1 VPGKKA
7 PVAISHKAVQP
18 HIERFLGFVEKE
30 STDSCWFRRTRGRE
44 SGYTTITFD
53 GHRVSAHRF
62 AYAAFKG
69 DVGTDQEIDHLCRDR
84 ACVNPDHLELVT
96 RKENLRRRDTIYD
109 ADAWVGDPIK
119 RLMSRVTKSKDS
131 CWVWNGAL
139 VRGYGV
145 INIDGK
151 TEYVHRVVFAASV
164 KKFDK
169 SLTLDHICR
178 NPRCVNPKHLEPV
191 TRSENVRRMN
201 LSQPRDR
208 CRKGHLYVEYGKTKN
223 GRCIK
228 CYESSPSRQGRSVSQ
243 SKPYRQLVRDD
254 SESRCANGHEYVVV
268 GRFPSGNC
276 RKCQAEKDS
285 QRGKRK
291 TAEVFDQLCAR
302 GHDTWVTGRIGN
314 GHCKGCLASGFCSN
328 GHDTTVTGKTIR
340 GKCKKCDSSRRNRYS
355 KSAKSKQFCPTGHD
369 TFQLGRTPAGACS
382 ECARIYA
389 RDKFGYKKTIEDLE
403 VTCKNGHPRTE
414 DNTMLKTKIKDG
426 KRSTYKECKICI
438 KERNNRYEAKKKK
451 RHV

>member
-1 VPGKKA
+1 MPGKKA

-178 NPRCVNPKHLEPV
+178 NPRCVNPEHLEPV

-314 GHCKGCLASGFCSN
+314 GHCKGCLANGFCSN

-389 RDKFGYKKTIEDLE
+389 RDKFGYKRTTEDLE

>member
-1 VPGKKA
+1 MPGKKA

-178 NPRCVNPKHLEPV
+178 NPRCVNPEHLEPV

-314 GHCKGCLASGFCSN
+314 GHCKGCLANGFCSN

-389 RDKFGYKKTIEDLE
+389 RDKFGYKRTIEDLE

-414 DNTMLKTKIKDG
+414 DNTMLKTKKKDG

>member
-1 VPGKKA
+1 MPGKKA

-178 NPRCVNPKHLEPV
+178 NPRCVNPEHLEPV

-302 GHDTWVTGRIGN
+302 GHDTWVTGRIDN

-389 RDKFGYKKTIEDLE
+389 RDKFGYKRTTEDLE

>member
-178 NPRCVNPKHLEPV
+178 NPRCVNPEHLEPV

-302 GHDTWVTGRIGN
+302 GHDTWVTGRIDN

-389 RDKFGYKKTIEDLE
+389 RDKFGYKRTTEDLE

>member
-178 NPRCVNPKHLEPV
+178 NPRCVNPEHLEPV

-314 GHCKGCLASGFCSN
+314 GHCKGCLANGFCSN

-389 RDKFGYKKTIEDLE
+389 RDKFGYKRTIEDLE

-414 DNTMLKTKIKDG
+414 DNTMLKTKKKDG

>member
-178 NPRCVNPKHLEPV
+178 NPRCVNPEHLEPV

-389 RDKFGYKKTIEDLE
+389 RDKFGYKRTTEDLE